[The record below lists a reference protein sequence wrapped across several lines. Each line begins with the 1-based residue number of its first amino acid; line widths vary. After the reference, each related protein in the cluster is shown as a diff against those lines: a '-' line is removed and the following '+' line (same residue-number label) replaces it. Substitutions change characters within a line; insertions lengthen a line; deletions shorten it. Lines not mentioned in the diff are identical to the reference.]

1 MQYILLGCTAFFIF
15 IIFDLNKMYSVNRL
29 LNACFALG
37 IILLT
42 IATAG
47 ILLMSEIRFQL
58 PLPIRIVCGFLSAYA
73 LVMQFYCIFFA
84 IPFKVTYLEG
94 SNDNK
99 MTVTSEG
106 PFMLSRHPGVPWLFF
121 FYIFLW
127 LTSGIDLILWA
138 GMIWTFF
145 NVLHVYVQDRWLF
158 PKYFA
163 GYETYKLDVPFMLP
177 NKHSLTRYI
186 DSLKRGRSDESR
198 QET

>member
-1 MQYILLGCTAFFIF
+1 MQYILLGCTAFILF

-29 LNACFALG
+29 LEREFCIGNPDSS
-37 IILLT
+37 LT

-47 ILLMSEIRFQL
+47 ILLMNEISFQFSL
-58 PLPIRIVCGFLSAYA
+58 PVRIYLDFYRSYA

-94 SNDNK
+94 SNNNK

-106 PFMLSRHPGVPWLFF
+106 PFMLSRHPGVPWWFF

-127 LTSGIDLILWA
+127 PVSGFDMILWA

-145 NVLHVYVQDRWLF
+145 NVLHVYIQDRWLF

-163 GYETYKLDVPFMLP
+163 TSMKLISWMFPLCCQT
-177 NKHSLTRYI
+177 STA
-186 DSLKRGRSDESR
+186 
-198 QET
+198 